1 MRLKHVKGATEVV
14 ELSSYVVHDYL
25 DHKGLW
31 NQVFENNNPIHIE
44 IGMGKGK
51 FLIENAKRFPGINFI
66 GIEKYD
72 SIIIRAIQKLE
83 NENLNNIKIIRMD
96 ASKIDE
102 VFSKEVEQIYLNFS
116 DPWPKKR
123 HEHRRL
129 TSKNFLDKYTL
140 IFKNKQTIIQKT
152 DNKDLFAFSLMS
164 FNNEGFTFLGLSLD
178 YNDPNNIETEYEH
191 KFKEHGNPIYM
202 VKVTKE

>member
-1 MRLKHVKGATEVV
+1 MRLKHVKGATEAV

-25 DHKGLW
+25 DHIGLW

-123 HEHRRL
+123 HENRRL

-152 DNKDLFAFSLMS
+152 DNKDLFAFSLVS
-164 FNNEGFTFLGLSLD
+164 FNNDGFTFLDLSLD

-191 KFKEHGNPIYM
+191 KFEEHGNPIYM